1 MNNYAFIDM
10 SMSTQKLEVSCGK
23 ESLPGKLR
31 DGKTESICRRF
42 TEKSADQE
50 YFTAEARRRGENQK
64 DVIELILMA
73 MNLCPLRAYFCIQS
87 A

>member
-42 TEKSADQE
+42 TQKSAD
-50 YFTAEARRRGENQK
+50 
-64 DVIELILMA
+64 
-73 MNLCPLRAYFCIQS
+73 
-87 A
+87 

>member
-23 ESLPGKLR
+23 ESLPDGKLR

-42 TEKSADQE
+42 TQKSAD
-50 YFTAEARRRGENQK
+50 
-64 DVIELILMA
+64 
-73 MNLCPLRAYFCIQS
+73 
-87 A
+87 